1 MKKKFNRKQKDK
13 PYTLTSNKFAAI
25 VTVRLNSKRLEN
37 KALMNINGLT
47 AIEILI
53 KRLKKL
59 NNVSNIILATCNH
72 KNLLK
77 LKKICIKE
85 KINFFVG
92 HEKNVLKRIINCAE
106 KFKVNKI
113 VRITGDDIF
122 RDIIKLDYAILGHE
136 NSNKDITIMKNIPY
150 GLGSEI
156 FNLGVLKFI
165 EEKRNKL
172 SDSSHLT
179 WFIDKKIF
187 QINTL
192 DCKYLNCNKIP
203 FTLDY
208 QIDLNMMR
216 FVNKN
221 LGIFFTTDKLLNF
234 CDRNKKKF
242 KLFLKK
248 RSELENKFENI
259 KKLNKKHY
267 ELIENG

>member
-1 MKKKFNRKQKDK
+1 MKKKIKIKQENNS
-13 PYTLTSNKFAAI
+13 YSLISNKFAAI
-25 VTVRLNSKRLEN
+25 ITVRLNSKRLEN

-72 KNLLK
+72 KNLRT
-77 LKKICIKE
+77 LKKICKKE
-85 KINFFVG
+85 KINYFVG
-92 HEKNVLKRIINCAE
+92 HEKNVLRRIINCAE

-122 RDIIKLDYAILGHE
+122 RDITKLDNAILAHE
-136 NSNKDITIMKNIPY
+136 HSNKDITIMKNIPY

-156 FNLGVLKFI
+156 FNLDVLKFI

-179 WFIDKKIF
+179 WFINNKIF
-187 QINTL
+187 KVNTI
-192 DCKYLNCNKIP
+192 DCKYLNFNKMV

-208 QIDLNMMR
+208 HIDLNIMR
-216 FVNKN
+216 FVIKN
-221 LGIFFTTDKLLNF
+221 LGIFFTTNKLINF
-234 CDRNKKKF
+234 CNRNKKKF

-248 RSELENKFENI
+248 RSELENKFKNI
-259 KKLNKKHY
+259 KKTKKDLY
-267 ELIENG
+267 KLIYNR